1 MSGIIGIIGGSGL
14 YSLGENFDTEAT
26 SLSTP
31 FSELPVTL
39 YKSQVSDIP
48 VIFLPRHGKDH
59 ATPPHKINYRANLWA
74 LKEKKVSAIIAV
86 NVVGGI
92 TENMAP
98 GTLVIPDQLIDY
110 TWGREHTFFDAFNNE
125 AVGENHVDFTW
136 PYDEAMRKIIIESAK
151 SRHQSI
157 QTGGVYGCTQGP
169 RLESAAEVRRLKQDG
184 CDIVGMTG
192 MPEAAL
198 ARELGLPYAS
208 VALVVNWAAGLTSER
223 ISFADITATLDS
235 GISEVKEI
243 IVEALP
249 ELHQLIEN

>member
-1 MSGIIGIIGGSGL
+1 M

-125 AVGENHVDFTW
+125 DEEKRMYAWNLTAKTIMSVDEWITFFDQKN
-136 PYDEAMRKIIIESAK
+136 YDGDYFWFI
-151 SRHQSI
+151 
-157 QTGGVYGCTQGP
+157 P
-169 RLESAAEVRRLKQDG
+169 
-184 CDIVGMTG
+184 
-192 MPEAAL
+192 
-198 ARELGLPYAS
+198 
-208 VALVVNWAAGLTSER
+208 
-223 ISFADITATLDS
+223 
-235 GISEVKEI
+235 
-243 IVEALP
+243 
-249 ELHQLIEN
+249 